1 VSKLTDMFRKYY
13 PRRLLG
19 RRGLILLGLSILGS
33 FILSIVEYGIALFL
47 VVFLCSLGFID
58 PTRLPSWWPFPSTA
72 FASWAA
78 WLAMLAV
85 GLLQAGARILMYQ
98 SKILL
103 AERLNARFKMLLGY
117 IILKQENLRAM
128 PLSRIDFY
136 MSECFPKATAFV
148 FFAVQTGT
156 FCIEAMMMT
165 AGMIYLAWG
174 EALVGIAGMALIG
187 GLVIQINRFTNRIA
201 RRIPEAGASLERT
214 KLRISR
220 NWILIKILRIQE
232 PELAKLLDAVFR
244 YYRHSV
250 LAFFFG
256 NFGSAFMPVVGIV
269 VIALMVTAHF
279 RLFHTP
285 ATGFVA
291 FLYLYVRL
299 QQKLANG
306 SNLVGGMFTCRV
318 QFLESLKMFNALSPA
333 ELQEALRPEE
343 HFKLRNT
350 SLPDLRS
357 TPRSSG
363 SGRPPVHSVG
373 TRPPSIHVRN
383 VTFQWPG
390 SEITV
395 FRGVEV
401 EIAGGSQFG
410 IVGPNGS
417 GKSTLLG
424 IMIGIYEPGA
434 GDVLIGDVPAK
445 QYITEHPGDI
455 SYVGPEPYLV
465 YGSIRENLL
474 YGLADEPTDAKIRA
488 ALRTVRL
495 DEFVQTLP
503 EGMGYV
509 IQEDGAGLSSGQK
522 QRLTIARAFLRKPL
536 LLILDEP
543 SANLDEET
551 EAAVVDTLHEI
562 KGRCTV
568 VIVSHKPGILRGVDR
583 LLDLGATG
591 AKA

>member
-1 VSKLTDMFRKYY
+1 MSKRGDRFRKYY
-13 PRRLLG
+13 PRHLMG
-19 RRGLILLGLSILGS
+19 RRGLNLLGLSILGS
-33 FILSIVEYGIALFL
+33 FALSIVEYGIALFL
-47 VVFLCSLGFID
+47 VVFLCSLGFVD
-58 PTRLPSWWPFPSTA
+58 PARLPSWWPFPTTA
-72 FASWAA
+72 FASWAV
-78 WLAMLAV
+78 WLMLLAV
-85 GLLQAGARILMYQ
+85 GLMQAGARILTSQ

-103 AERLNARFKMLLGY
+103 SELLNARFKMLLGY

-156 FCIEAMMMT
+156 FCVEALMMT
-165 AGMIYLAWG
+165 AGMFYLAWG

-187 GLVIQINRFTNRIA
+187 WVVLRLNRFTNRLA
-201 RRIPEAGASLERT
+201 RRIPEAGARLERT

-232 PELAKLLDAVFR
+232 TELTKFLDAVFL

-250 LAFFFG
+250 LAYFFG
-256 NFGSAFMPVVGIV
+256 NFGSSFIPVVGIL
-269 VIALMVTAHF
+269 VIALMATAHF

-285 ATGFVA
+285 ATDFVA

-299 QQKLANG
+299 QQKMANG
-306 SNLVGGMFTCRV
+306 SNLIGGLFTCRT
-318 QFLESLKMFNALSPA
+318 QFLESLKLFNALTPA
-333 ELQEALRPEE
+333 EQQEALRPEE
-343 HFKLRNT
+343 HFKLRNAT
-350 SLPDLRS
+350 LPDLRVTS
-357 TPRSSG
+357 RSSG
-363 SGRPPVHSVG
+363 TDRSPVHSAG
-373 TRPPSIHVRN
+373 ARPPSIRVRN
-383 VTFQWPG
+383 VSFQWPG

-395 FRGVEV
+395 FRDVTV

-424 IMIGIYEPGA
+424 IMIGLYEPGS
-434 GDVLIGDVPAK
+434 GDVLMDNVPAK
-445 QYITEHPGDI
+445 QYFTEHPGDI
-455 SYVGPEPYLV
+455 AYVGPEPYLV

-474 YGLADEPTDAKIRA
+474 YGLTDEPTDAEIRA
-488 ALRTVRL
+488 ALHTVRL
-495 DEFVQTLP
+495 DEFVQALP

-522 QRLTIARAFLRKPL
+522 QRLTIARAFLRKPV

-562 KGRCTV
+562 RGRCTV

-583 LLDLGATG
+583 RLDLGATG